1 MCAQDAR
8 EPLDA
13 GKSTESETVANNMGH
28 NVRHISMDSPKPTSP
43 LAAAAALSLESC
55 AAVLQTALSGKPLKT
70 DRNSRNI
77 DPEAGSAAAAAAL
90 AFRHRND
97 LKSVLDSLRR
107 RAQAVL
113 LKLGFEALV
122 KGSLNFGSGN
132 GPLWAQLQDAVTSC
146 SFKLDRVSDYKGNV
160 RVHLDTLVEQM
171 GIPTA
176 DDSASTSGRTVA
188 QWRLIYTALL
198 PDSPFMNSVDQATA
212 EHKLSGVFL
221 YGGQDISVGEFLD
234 SRALVDARA
243 SFTLDAQYFI
253 NDVLPV
259 PPPLA
264 LERKQRRLQGQIASC
279 ISALQELEPANGL
292 SYALVVAPAGGTP
305 LILRGDGKGLGD
317 VHEHHLS
324 DFGAAARQHG
334 VPISEVR
341 TQKHLAEV
349 CPPFSWPHM
358 QIPCCFVSSR
368 QTHF

>member
-1 MCAQDAR
+1 
-8 EPLDA
+8 
-13 GKSTESETVANNMGH
+13 
-28 NVRHISMDSPKPTSP
+28 MDSPKPTSP

-171 GIPTA
+171 GISTA

-212 EHKLSGVFL
+212 EHKRS
-221 YGGQDISVGEFLD
+221 GGQNISVGEYLD
-234 SRALVDARA
+234 SSVLVHARS
-243 SFTLDAQYFI
+243 SFTPDAQYFI

-259 PPPLA
+259 PQGRA
-264 LERKQRRLQGQIASC
+264 LDRKRTRLQARIASC
-279 ISALQELEPANGL
+279 ISELQELEPANGL
-292 SYALVVAPAGGTP
+292 SYAFVVAPADGTP

-324 DFGAAARQHG
+324 DFGAAAGHDG

-341 TQKHLAEV
+341 WLR
-349 CPPFSWPHM
+349 PPIS
-358 QIPCCFVSSR
+358 
-368 QTHF
+368 